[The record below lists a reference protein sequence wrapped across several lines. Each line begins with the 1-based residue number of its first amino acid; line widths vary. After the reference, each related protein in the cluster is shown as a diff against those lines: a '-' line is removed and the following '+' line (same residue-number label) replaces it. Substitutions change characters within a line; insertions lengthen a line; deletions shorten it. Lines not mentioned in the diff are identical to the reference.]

1 MSLHQR
7 HGLHFTILGTAAVV
21 LLAIFFLRGFV
32 ERAPVERPVARAVEA
47 PYEQAV
53 PVPET
58 DKSEGVAPSPST
70 GRPEE
75 APKAKPAPSAVDP
88 GAAAR
93 LGEEGRAPGE
103 EIDDAT
109 LVRLHGDQPLTQDHP
124 EVAAAIAIQERNTGW
139 LMAHPAVVG
148 TAVGLNDKGEI
159 ALMVLTKVEQNDIPA
174 IIEGLPVVI
183 WQSGEL
189 VARNRLTTQDDVNSR
204 THTGGTSGTA
214 KYTRPVPIGIS
225 TGHPAITAGTIGC
238 RVKAGTEVFALS
250 NNHVYADENRALLG
264 NNVLQPGTYDGGLN
278 PGDVIGA
285 LSAFVT
291 IKFDGSDN
299 TVDAA
304 IALSDTAR
312 LGNASPAVYNW
323 TPKSAILAAALKMSV
338 KKVGRTTGQ
347 TFGTIKGLNATVNVG
362 YDLGVA
368 RFVGQI
374 LIGNA
379 TFSDGGDSGSL
390 IVQKSGNNPVGLLF
404 AGSSSVTIAN
414 KIGNV
419 LTAFGVTVDGN

>member
-1 MSLHQR
+1 V
-7 HGLHFTILGTAAVV
+7 HFTILGTAAVA
-21 LLAIFFLRGFV
+21 LLAIFFLRGSV
-32 ERAPVERPVARAVEA
+32 EREPVERSVARVVEA
-47 PYEQAV
+47 PYAQAV
-53 PVPET
+53 PVPDPE
-58 DKSEGVAPSPST
+58 KSEGVAPSPST
-70 GRPEE
+70 GSPEE
-75 APKAKPAPSAVDP
+75 VSKAKHAPAATDP

-93 LGEEGRAPGE
+93 LDKEGEAPGE

-159 ALMVLTKVEQNDIPA
+159 ALMVLTKVEPNDIPA

-204 THTGGTSGTA
+204 THTGGASGTA
-214 KYTRPVPIGIS
+214 KYARPVPIGVS

-238 RVKAGTEVFALS
+238 RVKAGTQLFALS

-264 NNVLQPGTYDGGLN
+264 DNVLQPGAYDGGLN
-278 PGDVIGA
+278 PGDAIGA

-299 TVDAA
+299 KVDAA
-304 IALSDTAR
+304 IALSDAAQ
-312 LGNASPAVYNW
+312 LGKASPAVYNW
-323 TPKSAILAAALKMSV
+323 TPKSAPLAAALKMSV

-347 TFGTIKGLNATVNVG
+347 TFGTVKGINATVNVG

-379 TFSDGGDSGSL
+379 TFSAGGDSGSL
-390 IVQKSGNNPVGLLF
+390 IVKKSDNSPVGLLF

-414 KIGNV
+414 KISDALV
-419 LTAFGVTVDGN
+419 ALAVTVDGN